1 MLFHLKF
8 MQLAAVDPYTAV
20 ILRKKENF
28 EHLIM
33 NFNVFSP
40 SRMEKKM
47 KARNRKPM
55 FGSQFVCEPHKLK
68 LTHITFI

>member
-1 MLFHLKF
+1 

-20 ILRKKENF
+20 VLRKKENF

-33 NFNVFSP
+33 NFDVFSLP
-40 SRMEKKM
+40 NAKKQGPEIE
-47 KARNRKPM
+47 NYI
-55 FGSQFVCEPHKLK
+55 FVSQFVCEPHKLK